1 MCITIEF
8 LLPFQ
13 AVTLSS
19 VLLLEQAIRV
29 ELILFGQEESLAK
42 ETCTFKA
49 CQLRSNVTVTS
60 IYSTRTILRVFGK
73 SSTHRTFVIVVSK
86 NVIRIIK
93 SEGSW
98 SFPRIVP

>member
-1 MCITIEF
+1 MPNCPMCITIEF

-60 IYSTRTILRVFGK
+60 IYSTRTILRVFGRSSK
-73 SSTHRTFVIVVSK
+73 SPTK
-86 NVIRIIK
+86 NRNL
-93 SEGSW
+93 S
-98 SFPRIVP
+98 